1 MMEKKKNPISALR
14 NRVKGRSSE
23 QFVAREKG
31 KKFGKKTYLLI
42 VGAGIVVVALITVAI
57 LMGILRSGGGSEEI
71 ERISVNSLTSD
82 EENALTKQVL
92 DKYVEADIQ
101 GYQRMDN
108 EDGLND
114 VVVISIKNISD
125 ERTNLALDVVA
136 LDDNESVLDKT
147 SLYAEGIE
155 PGQTQVFQAFALS
168 ELTPEQLKA
177 AHYKIYRANTYQLD
191 VPQEETQTQTQEE
204 ENKVEEAE

>member
-1 MMEKKKNPISALR
+1 MMEEKHNPVVMPQKPAVGEIGKQA
-14 NRVKGRSSE
+14 KM
-23 QFVAREKG
+23 QKKG
-31 KKFGKKTYLLI
+31 KKLSKKTYLLI
-42 VGAGIVVVALITVAI
+42 MGAGIVIVALITVVVLLCI
-57 LMGILRSGGGSEEI
+57 PKGTSEEGVSPDVLLETI
-71 ERISVNSLTSD
+71 TTE
-82 EENALTKQVL
+82 EENELTKQVL

-136 LDDNESVLDKT
+136 LDDNENVLDKT

-168 ELTPEQLKA
+168 ELTPEQLKV

>member
-1 MMEKKKNPISALR
+1 MMEEKKNPISALR
-14 NRVKGRSSE
+14 NRVKGRSGE
-23 QFVAREKG
+23 QFVRREKG
-31 KKFGKKTYLLI
+31 KKFGKKTYFLI
-42 VGAGIVVVALITVAI
+42 MGAGIVIVALITVVVLLCI
-57 LMGILRSGGGSEEI
+57 PKGTSEEGVSPDVLQETI
-71 ERISVNSLTSD
+71 TTE
-82 EENALTKQVL
+82 EENELTKQVL

-136 LDDNESVLDKT
+136 LDDNENVLDKT

-191 VPQEETQTQTQEE
+191 IPQEETQTQIQEE
-204 ENKVEEAE
+204 ENQVEEAE